1 MLTVNRRQL
10 LGGVAAAAVSMVLPA
25 SIGRALA
32 AEPAVRSGTIDDVD
46 HVVIL
51 MQENRSFD
59 HYFGSMRG
67 VRGFGDPRPWILP
80 NGDDVWHQPPAST
93 QTSRYHSRGLPSDAK
108 YVLPFYLDSART
120 SENIAGTD
128 HGWSSGHLAWNE
140 GRWDQWVNQ
149 KQDVLTMA
157 YLSEKENS
165 FHRALADSFTVCDA
179 YFASVHADTAPNRIA
194 LWTGTIDPQNRLGS
208 AKNGPG
214 LGERNVTNGY
224 TWTTYAERLQQ
235 KGISWRV
242 YQGGTG
248 VPGQPTDNYT
258 DNSLEFFAN
267 FQRAQGA
274 SGPLVDNGASAHT
287 LAELKQH
294 VLNGT
299 LPSVSWIVSPYKY
312 SEHPSASPT
321 DGAYYIDTV
330 LDALTADPKV
340 WAKTALILNYDE
352 NDGFFDHV
360 VPPMP
365 PVQNRPGTDG
375 LVSAS
380 LSASLAD
387 EILDLD
393 LHPDEA
399 HPLVPGADPLG
410 KQPIGLGPRVPLVVV
425 SPWSKGGWVC
435 SEVFDHTSVIRFLEK
450 RFRVPE
456 PNISDWRRSVCGD
469 LTSAFDFSRA
479 QAGFTALTPP
489 APIQGLGQPFS
500 VQNPQA
506 MPQQEPGVRPA
517 RPLPYHFGVELVRLS
532 GSELRLEF
540 ANQGEAGA
548 HFLVRNGRSPQDA
561 PRRYQVAKG
570 DTVRDSW
577 SNDASYDLGVWGANG
592 YLAEFKGTLSDPN
605 EMQVK
610 MKDGGTGDTVELVL
624 TNSGTHPRKVSISN
638 AYDQDTA
645 HKVTVPPMKTITR
658 EFELEDSHGWYDV
671 SVADDDAPAYLR
683 RFAGHHENGKPSYSD
698 PAGAGAPNHP

>member
-1 MLTVNRRQL
+1 MISANRRQF
-10 LGGVAAAAVSMVLPA
+10 LGGVAAAAASMALPT

-32 AEPAVRSGTIDDVD
+32 AEPDVRTGTINDIE
-46 HVVIL
+46 HVVVL

-59 HYFGSMRG
+59 HYFGTMSG

-80 NGDDVWHQPPAST
+80 NGDTVWHQPPAAV
-93 QTSRYHSRGLPSDAK
+93 QTARYHARGLQADAA
-108 YVLPFYLDSART
+108 YVLPFPLNSERT

-128 HGWSSGHLAWNE
+128 HGWSSGHLAWND

-157 YLSEKENS
+157 YLTEKENS
-165 FHRALADSFTVCDA
+165 FHRALADNFTICDA

-194 LWTGTIDPQNRLGS
+194 LWTGTIDPQNRMG
-208 AKNGPG
+208 AKPNGPG

-224 TWTTYAERLQQ
+224 TWTTYAERLQNA
-235 KGISWRV
+235 GISWRV

-267 FQRAQGA
+267 FQTAQGA
-274 SGPLVDNGASAHT
+274 SGPLVNNGASTHT
-287 LAELKQH
+287 LVELKQN
-294 VLNGT
+294 VLDGT
-299 LPSVSWIVSPYKY
+299 LPAVSWVVSPYKY

-365 PVQNRPGTDG
+365 PVKNQPGTDG

-380 LSASLAD
+380 LAASLAD

-393 LHPDEA
+393 LHPGEA
-399 HPLVPGADPLG
+399 SPLVPGADPLG
-410 KQPIGLGPRVPLVVV
+410 RQPVGLGPRVPLVVV

-435 SEVFDHTSVIRFLEK
+435 SEVFDHTSVIRFLEQ
-450 RFRVPE
+450 RFQVAE
-456 PNISDWRRSVCGD
+456 PNISDWRRSVVGD
-469 LTSAFDFSRA
+469 LTSAFDFSRR
-479 QAGFTALTPP
+479 QASFTAMAPP
-489 APIQGLGQPFS
+489 APIKGLGQPFS
-500 VQNPQA
+500 VQDPQA
-506 MPQQEPGVRPA
+506 MPLQDAGTRPA
-517 RPLPYHFGVELVRLS
+517 RPLPYRFGVGLARISGTELQ
-532 GSELRLEF
+532 LEF
-540 ANQGEAGA
+540 ANRGTAGA
-548 HFLVRNGRSPQDA
+548 PFHVRNGLAPLDA
-561 PRRYQVAKG
+561 PRRYQVAAA

-577 SNDASYDLGVWGANG
+577 NNSAAYNLGAWGANG
-592 YLAEFKGTLSDPN
+592 YLAEFKGSLSDSG
-605 EMQVK
+605 EVQAGMD
-610 MKDGGTGDTVELVL
+610 DGGTRLVL
-624 TNSGTHPRKVSISN
+624 VNAGSRPRKLHISNSYSSDKPRKV
-638 AYDQDTA
+638 
-645 HKVTVPPMKTITR
+645 VVPPRKSVVKDID
-658 EFELEDSHGWYDV
+658 LGASHGWFDL
-671 SVADDDAPAYLR
+671 SITDEDAPAYFR
-683 RFAGHHENGKPSYSD
+683 RFAGHVEDGKPSFSD
-698 PAGAGAPNHP
+698 PAMAGGLAG

>member
-1 MLTVNRRQL
+1 MVTVNRRQL
-10 LGGVAAAAVSMVLPA
+10 LGGVAAAAASMMLPP

-32 AEPAVRSGTIDDVD
+32 AEPDVRTGTIDDVD

-59 HYFGSMRG
+59 HYFGTMRG

-80 NGDDVWHQPPAST
+80 NGDDVWHQPPATT
-93 QTSRYHSRGLPSDAK
+93 QTSRYHARGLPAAAK
-108 YVLPFYLDSART
+108 HVLPFPLNSALT

-194 LWTGTIDPQNRLGS
+194 LWTGTIDPQNRMGS

-214 LGERNVTNGY
+214 IEERNVTNGY

-248 VPGQPTDNYT
+248 VPGEPTDNYT

-267 FQRAQGA
+267 FQKAQGA
-274 SGPLVDNGASAHT
+274 TGPLVDNGASTHT

-365 PVQNRPGTDG
+365 PVKNRPGTDG

-380 LSASLAD
+380 LAASLAD

-393 LHPDEA
+393 LHPSEA

-456 PNISDWRRSVCGD
+456 PNISDWRRSVTGD

-479 QAGFTALTPP
+479 QADFAAMTPP
-489 APIQGLGQPFS
+489 APIHGLGQPFS
-500 VQNPQA
+500 VQDPQA
-506 MPQQEPGVRPA
+506 MPQQDPGARPA
-517 RPLPYHFGVELVRLS
+517 RPLPYQFGVELARLS
-532 GSELRLEF
+532 GTELRLDF
-540 ANQGEAGA
+540 ANRGQAGA
-548 HFLVRNGRSPQDA
+548 YFLVRNGRSPLDA
-561 PRRYQVAKG
+561 PRRYQVATA
-570 DTVRDSW
+570 DTVSDSW
-577 SNDASYDLGVWGANG
+577 ANDASYDLGVWGANG
-592 YLAEFKGTLSDPN
+592 YLAEFKGTLSDPD
-605 EMQVK
+605 ELQVK
-610 MKDGGTGDTVELVL
+610 VNETGNGGTVELVL
-624 TNSGTHPRKVSISN
+624 ANSGNLPRKVTVSN
-638 AYDQDTA
+638 AYVNDKA
-645 HKVTVPPMKTITR
+645 PKVTVSPRKTVTR
-658 EFELEDSHGWYDV
+658 EIDLEGSHGWYDV
-671 SVADDDAPAYLR
+671 TVTDNDAPAYLR
-683 RFAGHHENGKPSYSD
+683 RFAGHHEDGKPSFSD
-698 PAGAGAPNHP
+698 PASAGAPNQ